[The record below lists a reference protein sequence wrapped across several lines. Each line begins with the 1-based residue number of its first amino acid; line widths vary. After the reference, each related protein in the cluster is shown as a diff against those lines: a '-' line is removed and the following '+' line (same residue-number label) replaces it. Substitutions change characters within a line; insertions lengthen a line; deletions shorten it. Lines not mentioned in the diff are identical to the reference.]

1 MGPFEVHRHFANSI
15 TSLENHH
22 EPSYPLAAL
31 VAAAALVVTS
41 GCAVTRGQES
51 VGAYVDDA
59 SITHDGQ
66 GRMVEDKYVDASAIQ
81 VETLN
86 GNVHAVGLRQELG
99 SRRAPPRAS
108 P

>member
-1 MGPFEVHRHFANSI
+1 MNLRIA
-15 TSLENHH
+15 
-22 EPSYPLAAL
+22 LAAL

-51 VGAYVDDA
+51 SGAYVDDA
-59 SITHDGQ
+59 SISTTVKAK
-66 GRMVEDKYVDASAIQ
+66 MVEDKNVDAAAIT
-81 VETLN
+81 VETLERRSD
-86 GNVHAVGLRQELG
+86 ALRLREELD